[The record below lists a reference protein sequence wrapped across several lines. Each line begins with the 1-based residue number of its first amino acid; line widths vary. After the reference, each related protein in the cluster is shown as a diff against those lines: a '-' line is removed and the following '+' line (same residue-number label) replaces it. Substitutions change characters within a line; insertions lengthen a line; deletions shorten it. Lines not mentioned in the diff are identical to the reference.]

1 MFLII
6 NAALGAGLLNFP
18 KAFDTAGGVLVAVVV
33 QVLELFL
40 DYFRHSKNI
49 FIVSKFNYDT
59 MLVIVDR
66 TFCVAR
72 RVIFA
77 SFKCFNRLAHA
88 S

>member
-40 DYFRHSKNI
+40 FYLHSKNI

-59 MLVIVDR
+59 MLVIVNR

-72 RVIFA
+72 RLIFA
-77 SFKCFNRLAHA
+77 SFKYFSRLVHA